1 MRLKTLLVLTILFLS
16 VSFFNVS
23 AKGIDEIKVER
34 EIYLEN
40 NISYIVKEKG
50 LIPKKE
56 FKVKSMDWIS
66 RDSVLVEFK
75 DKKKTYLALID
86 FKEDSNAVEY
96 VQIFEPGE

>member
-1 MRLKTLLVLTILFLS
+1 MRLKTFLVLTILFLS

-23 AKGIDEIKVER
+23 ANGIDEIKAER

-50 LIPKKE
+50 LTPKKE